1 MPNLKAPIAILVAGT
16 YKKSEAY
23 PNVLFRIQSLIE
35 HSHTKVKEINCCF
48 LSKKHKNNNNVRAFN
63 NPFRLFICHSIVF
76 TRIILHCRA
85 KRLYIPYPS
94 IFLQYSISLLPKI
107 LRPDFIILDA
117 FISLYDSIVFDRK
130 LIKKEN
136 WLAKLIFNIERRAFN
151 TADYVI
157 VDTKNNSDY
166 YSSLFDLPLE
176 KFVPIPLATDERVF
190 QPTPYIAEKD
200 SVCRVLFIG
209 TLIPLHGI
217 QTIISAIKMLNEHE
231 EISFHIIG
239 DGQDAAYASKYASQ
253 KPKYFT
259 WNKNWC
265 SSEELALE
273 ITKSD
278 ICLGIFGSTNKT
290 QRVCPYKIYHYARIG
305 RPIITAKTEWVDSI
319 SIDRNEM
326 PFSLV
331 DANDP
336 RQLADK
342 ILQLARAPKMRFSL
356 ANKSRNFFASQLS
369 VSNSTEKLIRLFK
382 NAAI

>member
-1 MPNLKAPIAILVAGT
+1 MSNLKTPIAILVAGT

-35 HSHTKVKEINCCF
+35 HPHTIVKEINCCF
-48 LSKKHKNNNNVRAFN
+48 LAKKQKNNNNVRAFN
-63 NPFRLFICHSIVF
+63 NPFRLFLCHIMVF
-76 TRIILHCRA
+76 VRIILHYRA

-117 FISLYDSIVFDRK
+117 FISLYDAIVLDRE
-130 LIKKEN
+130 LIRKES
-136 WLAKLIFNIERRAFN
+136 WSAKLIFSIERRAFN
-151 TADYVI
+151 TADHVI
-157 VDTKNNSDY
+157 VDTKNNADY
-166 YSSLFDLPLE
+166 YSSLFNLSLE

-217 QTIISAIKMLNEHE
+217 RTIIAAIDILKEHQN
-231 EISFHIIG
+231 ISFHIIG
-239 DGQDAAYASKYASQ
+239 DGQDAAYVSKYASQ
-253 KPKYFT
+253 KSKYFT
-259 WNKNWC
+259 WNKSWC

-273 ITKSD
+273 ITRSD

-319 SIDRNEM
+319 FINSNEM

-336 RQLADK
+336 SQLADQ
-342 ILQLARAPKMRFSL
+342 ILQLARAPKMRLSL
-356 ANKSRNFFASQLS
+356 ANKSSDFFASQLS
-369 VSNSTEKLIRLFK
+369 VSKSTEKLIRLFE
-382 NAAI
+382 NATI